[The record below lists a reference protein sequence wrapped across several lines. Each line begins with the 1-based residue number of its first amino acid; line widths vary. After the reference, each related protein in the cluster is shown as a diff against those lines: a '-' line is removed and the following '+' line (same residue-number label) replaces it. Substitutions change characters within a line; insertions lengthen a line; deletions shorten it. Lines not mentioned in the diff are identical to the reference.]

1 MPAPTPLDG
10 YAFKLVDSA
19 GNVLGV
25 ITVSRRMLTA
35 WRGDGDYCALD
46 IPPPVSAVLDFRQMP
61 ATTPHAALANA
72 RDLAAG
78 DESAIMLVGLTLA
91 EFEKLPGCAF
101 APGAAYLQRL
111 LG

>member
-25 ITVSRRMLTA
+25 ITVSRRRLSV
-35 WRGDGDYCALD
+35 WRDHRDYYPLD
-46 IPPPVSAVLDFRQMP
+46 IPPPVSAVLDFREMP

-72 RDLAAG
+72 RDFAAG
-78 DESAIMLVGLTLA
+78 DESAVMLVGISLA